1 MRFMQTKIVYGLT
14 RETLENE
21 LNRVLKILA
30 QRDCPIKDIKFF
42 LTTEGQQSMLNAAVT
57 YEEEV

>member
-14 RETLENE
+14 RETLEN
-21 LNRVLKILA
+21 VLKILA
-30 QRDCPIKDIKFF
+30 QRDCPVKDIKFF
-42 LTTEGQQSMLNAAVT
+42 LEQSTLNAAVI